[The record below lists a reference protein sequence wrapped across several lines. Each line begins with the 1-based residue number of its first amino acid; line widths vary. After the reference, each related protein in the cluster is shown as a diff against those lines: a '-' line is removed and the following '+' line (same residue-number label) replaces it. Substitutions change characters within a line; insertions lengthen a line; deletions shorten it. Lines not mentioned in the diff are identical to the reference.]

1 MNKQTNRKNTTFYK
15 ENTYN
20 TPQII
25 NNNHNHNLLSKM
37 EEKSPHKSGKI
48 SHIHVIS

>member
-25 NNNHNHNLLSKM
+25 NNDHNLLSKM
-37 EEKSPHKSGKI
+37 EEKNPHKSGKI
-48 SHIHVIS
+48 SHIYVIS